1 MLENSYPFRF
11 IMNEYEEEPDEGFSH
26 LMLFKFK
33 STKSN
38 LTYIVRVEV
47 YKYHIYAVKF
57 YLKNM
62 QDSKNKYRIATNTYE
77 PRRII
82 NTCINIMLS
91 IYEKDPEAS
100 FGFIGAN
107 GLDEDSTYCTK
118 RYRFYS
124 RLMATYFSNEK
135 FYHKENKAKSAYM
148 LINNK
153 VLDRNPD
160 LVREIETFFAERYDY
175 FD

>member
-1 MLENSYPFRF
+1 MLESSYPFHF
-11 IMNEYEEEPDEGFSH
+11 IMNEYEEKPDEGFSH
-26 LMLFKFK
+26 LMLYTFK

-62 QDSKNKYRIATNTYE
+62 QHSKNKYRIATNTYE

-82 NTCINIMLS
+82 NTCINIMLP
-91 IYEKDPEAS
+91 IYEKDHKAS

-107 GLDEDSTYCTK
+107 GMDENNTCCTK
-118 RYRFYS
+118 RYRFYQGLWRHIS
-124 RLMATYFSNEK
+124 ARKDFTTRK
-135 FYHKENKAKSAYM
+135 TRKKAH
-148 LINNK
+148 IC
-153 VLDRNPD
+153 
-160 LVREIETFFAERYDY
+160 
-175 FD
+175 

>member
-1 MLENSYPFRF
+1 MLESSYPFHF
-11 IMNEYEEEPDEGFSH
+11 IMNEYEEKPDEGFSH
-26 LMLFKFK
+26 LMLYTFK

-62 QDSKNKYRIATNTYE
+62 QHSKNKYRIATNTYE

-91 IYEKDPEAS
+91 IYEKDHKAS

-107 GLDEDSTYCTK
+107 GMDEDNTCCTK
-118 RYRFYS
+118 RYRFY
-124 RLMATYFSNEK
+124 
-135 FYHKENKAKSAYM
+135 
-148 LINNK
+148 
-153 VLDRNPD
+153 
-160 LVREIETFFAERYDY
+160 
-175 FD
+175 